1 MSVSNGKVQE
11 YVQVHHTA
19 SLGKKYLIQRGH
31 ISEVLQLEQE
41 LEPEQAS
48 VQEQEPELVPSLVQ
62 ERVWVLERAQVRG
75 QEPARVLV
83 QVLEPAQGQVL
94 EPIQVLVQVRVR
106 VRGQGQGQGQGLVQ
120 EPVQVQELEPVQ
132 E

>member
-19 SLGKKYLIQRGH
+19 SLGKKYSIQRGH

-48 VQEQEPELVPSLVQ
+48 VQEQEPALVPSQ
-62 ERVWVLERAQVRG
+62 GQGLE
-75 QEPARVLV
+75 
-83 QVLEPAQGQVL
+83 LEPSQGQGLELGPSQEQGQVL
-94 EPIQVLVQVRVR
+94 EP
-106 VRGQGQGQGQGLVQ
+106 G
-120 EPVQVQELEPVQ
+120 EELAPA
-132 E
+132 